1 MSRCLSS
8 GDMLV
13 GDRREAGDGL
23 VPTESVATFTR
34 RTMIEGLSL
43 DVSLIMSAWTG
54 SGGAEAW

>member
-1 MSRCLSS
+1 
-8 GDMLV
+8 MLV